1 MSLASSLI
9 PMVEQR
15 AAAVEQALCDL
26 APDRLW
32 VRPAPSANP
41 AGNLALHL
49 AGNLMKY
56 IALGIGGRPYTRD
69 RAFEFQAVGLPLEE
83 VMDPFLDA
91 VSVVLSVLED
101 LDDASLDEP
110 YGGPEFM
117 GESKARVLLHSVEHL
132 GYHAG
137 QIVQLAKTL

>member
-1 MSLASSLI
+1 MRSRPGSPLGPTDAISSGSPSL
-9 PMVEQR
+9 
-15 AAAVEQALCDL
+15 D
-26 APDRLW
+26 
-32 VRPAPSANP
+32 
-41 AGNLALHL
+41 
-49 AGNLMKY
+49 